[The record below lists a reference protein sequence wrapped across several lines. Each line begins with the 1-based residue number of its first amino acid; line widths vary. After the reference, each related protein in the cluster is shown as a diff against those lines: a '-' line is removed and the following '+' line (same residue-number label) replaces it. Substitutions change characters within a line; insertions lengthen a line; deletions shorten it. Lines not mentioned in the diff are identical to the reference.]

1 MNKFNLFTKKL
12 LEICVAAMLAVMSF
26 LVFLNVVLR
35 YSFNT
40 SFTMTEELSR
50 FLFIWVIFLGAILAF
65 AENAHVNVSV
75 LSDKLSKKGK
85 LILSLCTN
93 AIMLICCYLIFTG
106 SYQQMVI
113 NWHNYSPISSIPTGI
128 SFLASTTMSF
138 GIGLLIISRLIVN
151 IATLFRGEKV

>member
-1 MNKFNLFTKKL
+1 MDKFNLFTKKL

-65 AENAHVNVSV
+65 SENAHVNVSV

-106 SYQQMVI
+106 SYQQMAI

-138 GIGLLIISRLIVN
+138 GIGLLIIARLIIN